1 MEKRETGSAESEGG
15 EEVSLIYCTFFKFFC
30 KMASHVDP

>member
-1 MEKRETGSAESEGG
+1 MEKRETECADREMG